1 MDSKLKGFITFFVN
15 YHTDMA
21 QSAEEIVVLHKNLN
35 KDVVE
40 ALQKSGY
47 EVMFVACTKEA
58 CRVEKVDFDQP
69 FPRFVPGK
77 TRMIENAKPKEE
89 V

>member
-1 MDSKLKGFITFFVN
+1 MRGFITFFVN
-15 YHTDMA
+15 YHPELNQTAD
-21 QSAEEIVVLHKNLN
+21 EIVNMHKIHN
-35 KDVVE
+35 KVVVE
-40 ALQKSGY
+40 KVQEAGY

-69 FPRFVPGK
+69 FPRYVPG
-77 TRMIENAKPKEE
+77 RNRLIENKVKEE